1 MKWPILYLYYLE
13 EEKIQQNSKK
23 TTTTTTL
30 RIRIRIILRGE
41 NQTNKINH
49 IS

>member
-23 TTTTTTL
+23 TTTTTTTL
-30 RIRIRIILRGE
+30 RIRIILRGE

>member
-30 RIRIRIILRGE
+30 RIRIILRGE